1 MDPVW
6 QVAIGG
12 AAAAVLISLFSLIKA
27 YSKESK
33 DNNESQTLA
42 KWSIFLGIS
51 GIILVFVGSALGIL
65 LGIISISK
73 NKYNAL
79 AKIGI
84 AISILTTLPWLA
96 VILFGQ

>member
-12 AAAAVLISLFSLIKA
+12 AVATILISLFSFYKSYL
-27 YSKESK
+27 KESK
-33 DNNESQTLA
+33 EHNESQALA
-42 KWSIFLGIS
+42 KWSIFMGLS
-51 GIILVFVGSALGIL
+51 GIILVFIGSAIGIVL
-65 LGIISISK
+65 AIISMSR

-96 VILFGQ
+96 VILFGK